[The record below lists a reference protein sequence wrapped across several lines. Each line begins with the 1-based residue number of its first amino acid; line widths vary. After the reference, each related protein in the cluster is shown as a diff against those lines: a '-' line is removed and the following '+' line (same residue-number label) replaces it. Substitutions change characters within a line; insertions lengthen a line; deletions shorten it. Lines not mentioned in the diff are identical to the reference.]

1 MAQFI
6 KSKRGS
12 ILLVLDNF
20 KFFKVNRPLASG
32 LKKWLC
38 IIQTNKAFVKTF
50 GETTNI
56 AEQNVDNDKHSANS
70 DQNIQRQIVSVSTK
84 RKTVEDNNEKPSKI
98 VCTVI
103 KSIL

>member
-56 AEQNVDNDKHSANS
+56 AEQNVDNDKHSAN
-70 DQNIQRQIVSVSTK
+70 RQVQYNTY
-84 RKTVEDNNEKPSKI
+84 T
-98 VCTVI
+98 T
-103 KSIL
+103 